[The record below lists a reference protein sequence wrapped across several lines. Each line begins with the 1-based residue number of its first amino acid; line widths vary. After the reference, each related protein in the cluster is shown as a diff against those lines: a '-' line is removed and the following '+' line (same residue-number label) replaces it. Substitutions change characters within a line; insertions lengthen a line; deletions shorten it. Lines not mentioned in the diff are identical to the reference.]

1 MWSYNKLILNN
12 KFVTVLLPD
21 LGLNINKPNVP
32 YLIIINLATEEVRV
46 MLNGLLKYDL
56 MNSRKISFY
65 PEIFFLQSYPQFPV
79 SNISE
84 LDTPSCGLEKRS

>member
-46 MLNGLLKYDL
+46 MLNGLLKIWFDE
-56 MNSRKISFY
+56 FQ
-65 PEIFFLQSYPQFPV
+65 EDFFLPWNIFPTILSPV
-79 SNISE
+79 
-84 LDTPSCGLEKRS
+84 PSV